1 MGVKENVEKNINENL
16 TDAKNLWEEIYKAFS
31 EKGSNGLEKFLLEE
45 KKGKIFSE
53 FEKIYKEIENKF
65 KIKL

>member
-31 EKGSNGLEKFLLEE
+31 EKGSNSLNKFLEE

-53 FEKIYKEIENKF
+53 FEKIYKEIENKI
-65 KIKL
+65 IK